1 MARMAKKKSP
11 SRYSV
16 HPSIA
21 MVQKWITD
29 LPAKTGKSLEQWL
42 AFIEKEGPA
51 EEGARRDWL
60 KAEHGMGTNTAWW
73 LAQRSVGK
81 GEEDGDPEL
90 YLKAAEGYVEGMFS
104 GKRADLRPIYEA
116 LLDLG
121 FSMGKDV
128 KASPCQTIVPLYR
141 NHVFA
146 QIKPATNTR
155 IDLGFALKETPF
167 TKRLLDT
174 GGLKKKD
181 RITHRIAIAS
191 VGEIDAEVKKW
202 LRKAYDMDV

>member
-1 MARMAKKKSP
+1 
-11 SRYSV
+11 
-16 HPSIA
+16 
-21 MVQKWITD
+21 
-29 LPAKTGKSLEQWL
+29 
-42 AFIEKEGPA
+42 

-191 VGEIDAEVKKW
+191 VGEIDAEVRKW
-202 LRKAYDMDV
+202 LRKAYDMDGQK